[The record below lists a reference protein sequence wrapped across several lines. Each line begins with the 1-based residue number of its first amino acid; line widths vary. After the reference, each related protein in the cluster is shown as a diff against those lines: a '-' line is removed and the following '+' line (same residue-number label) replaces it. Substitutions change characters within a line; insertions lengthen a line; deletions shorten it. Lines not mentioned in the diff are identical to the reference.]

1 MRRRRIL
8 VTIVSTA
15 ALYPLVPHVA
25 VAQSSTRQYRLCW
38 LTSASTR
45 AEAYHIA
52 FVARLGELGFTEGR
66 NLVIDY
72 RNAEGHVERLPA
84 LASDLARQKCDAFL
98 GVGPEATL
106 VAARQAVRETPIVIV
121 AADYDPV
128 ATGHITSMARP
139 GGWITGVAQ
148 FQTELPAKRL
158 GLLMELL
165 PNATRIAVL
174 ADSATKGQLAVVREA
189 ARRLNIVLHV
199 VEFRSAPYDYEAAFT
214 EFSGAG
220 AQALLVLTSGLFVP
234 ALQKIPALALAHRL
248 PSMFNNYLWAQT
260 GGLLTYGVNFSHLY
274 RRAAEQVSLI
284 LKGTRPGDIPV
295 EEPSAIELAV
305 NLKTARV
312 LGLQIPPTLLARADE
327 VIE

>member
-8 VTIVSTA
+8 ATLVGTA
-15 ALYPLVPHVA
+15 ALYPVPHVA

-38 LTSASTR
+38 LSSASTR
-45 AEAYHIA
+45 AEAYDIA

-66 NLVIDY
+66 NLVIDH
-72 RNAEGHVERLPA
+72 RSADGHFERLPA

-98 GVGPEATL
+98 SVGPEATL
-106 VAARQAVRETPIVIV
+106 VAARQAVREVPIVIV
-121 AADYDPV
+121 ANDYDPV

-158 GLLMELL
+158 ELLMELL

-174 ADSATKGQLAVVREA
+174 ADSATKGQLAIIREA
-189 ARRLNIVLHV
+189 ARRLDIVLHV
-199 VEFRSAPYDYEAAFT
+199 VEFSSAPYDYESAFT

-220 AQALLVLTSGLFVP
+220 AQALLVLASGLFVP
-234 ALQKIPALALAHRL
+234 ARQKIPALALAHRL
-248 PSMFNNYLWAQT
+248 PSMFINHLWAQA
-260 GGLLTYGVNFSHLY
+260 GGLLTYGVNFNHQY

-284 LKGTRPGDIPV
+284 LKGARPSDMPV
-295 EEPSAIELAV
+295 EQPSVFELVV
-305 NLKTARV
+305 NLKTARA
-312 LGLQIPPTLLARADE
+312 LGLTIPPAVLARADE